1 MTRVAAFDC
10 GTNSLRLLI
19 ADLDPESGAMTELVR
34 EMRIVRLG
42 QGVDRTGRFAEEAI
56 ARTFAA
62 LDEYAAL
69 VAEHRPEL
77 IRFCATSAAR
87 DAENAA
93 DFLAGVQ
100 ERLGVVPEVIEGHE
114 EARLSFEGVLR
125 GLGRSDRPDSVSGP
139 VLVLD
144 IGGGSTELIV
154 GTTASDLV
162 TESLDIGSVRLT
174 ERHLHDDP
182 PTPAQVAALRADVD
196 AALAGARVD
205 PASAGTVVGVAG
217 TVTTVAAGVL
227 GLPAYDRS
235 RIHLARLARADVHA
249 TVLALVQMSVDERR
263 ALGYMHPGRADVIGA
278 GALILDRVLERTTV
292 DDLIVSESDILDG
305 IAWSTVAAIR
315 EGS

>member
-100 ERLGVVPEVIEGHE
+100 
-114 EARLSFEGVLR
+114 
-125 GLGRSDRPDSVSGP
+125 
-139 VLVLD
+139 
-144 IGGGSTELIV
+144 
-154 GTTASDLV
+154 
-162 TESLDIGSVRLT
+162 
-174 ERHLHDDP
+174 
-182 PTPAQVAALRADVD
+182 
-196 AALAGARVD
+196 
-205 PASAGTVVGVAG
+205 
-217 TVTTVAAGVL
+217 
-227 GLPAYDRS
+227 
-235 RIHLARLARADVHA
+235 
-249 TVLALVQMSVDERR
+249 
-263 ALGYMHPGRADVIGA
+263 
-278 GALILDRVLERTTV
+278 
-292 DDLIVSESDILDG
+292 
-305 IAWSTVAAIR
+305 
-315 EGS
+315 

>member
-42 QGVDRTGRFAEEAI
+42 QGVDRTGRFAEDAI

-93 DFLAGVQ
+93 AFLTGVE

-125 GLGRSDRPDSVSGP
+125 GLGRSDRPESAAGP

-154 GTTASDLV
+154 GTTTTDLV

-227 GLPAYDRS
+227 GLPAYDRR

-249 TVLALVQMSVDERR
+249 TVLALVQMSVEERR

-292 DDLIVSESDILDG
+292 DELIVSESDILDG
-305 IAWSTVAAIR
+305 IAWSRVAAIR

>member
-1 MTRVAAFDC
+1 VRTAGIDC
-10 GTNSLRLLI
+10 GTNSIRLLV
-19 ADLDPESGAMTELVR
+19 ADVDGGRLTDVVR

-42 QGVDRTGRFAEEAI
+42 QGVDRTGRLAPEALERTRAALADYAATIRATGAERVRMVATSATRDAQNRDEFVELVRAELGVPPEVISGAEEA
-56 ARTFAA
+56 ALSYAGAASVLDFAA
-62 LDEYAAL
+62 
-69 VAEHRPEL
+69 
-77 IRFCATSAAR
+77 
-87 DAENAA
+87 
-93 DFLAGVQ
+93 
-100 ERLGVVPEVIEGHE
+100 
-114 EARLSFEGVLR
+114 
-125 GLGRSDRPDSVSGP
+125 GP
-139 VLVLD
+139 VLVAD
-144 IGGGSTELIV
+144 IGGGSTELVRGGDGGALSAFSMDV
-154 GTTASDLV
+154 GC
-162 TESLDIGSVRLT
+162 VRMT